1 MYYFC
6 NLWLNACCNKYK
18 AGRKTDN
25 LFVSNVQVAT
35 DDIFSGRDIHL
46 ARSTEC
52 LRTVKTLDL
61 TPPANSYIGM
71 QIWQVGWHD
80 PWKKTSES
88 LFFLCCNY
96 CLMVSLENQKAFSLA
111 LPVKKELP
119 FYIAVCANTHKS
131 TSRGRK
137 SALERVCKREKK
149 HWVLNHLVGICGTS
163 DESVIA
169 KSWNVALNV

>member
-18 AGRKTDN
+18 AGRKTYN

-71 QIWQVGWHD
+71 QI
-80 PWKKTSES
+80 
-88 LFFLCCNY
+88 
-96 CLMVSLENQKAFSLA
+96 
-111 LPVKKELP
+111 
-119 FYIAVCANTHKS
+119 
-131 TSRGRK
+131 
-137 SALERVCKREKK
+137 
-149 HWVLNHLVGICGTS
+149 
-163 DESVIA
+163 
-169 KSWNVALNV
+169 